1 MAAKRLRRSERG
13 LGARPRTLKTRQ
25 LVAEVRREAEILQRS
40 LPILEDERPRH
51 RSDCERGPRPCP
63 WVGCR
68 FHLFL
73 DVKEGGY
80 LRYNFPDRDLGDLE
94 ETCALDVAESG
105 SHTLEQVGDLV
116 NMGRDHLLRVERAAR
131 GRLREEIDRADVF
144 DADDDEKGDF

>member
-13 LGARPRTLKTRQ
+13 LGERPRTLKTRQ
-25 LVAEVRREAEILQRS
+25 LVAEVRREAEILRRS

-68 FHLFL
+68 FHLYL

-80 LRYNFPDRDLGDLE
+80 LRYNFPDRALEDLE

-105 SHTLEQVGDLV
+105 HHTLEQVGDLV
-116 NMGRDHLLRVERAAR
+116 NMGRDHLLRVERAVR
-131 GRLREEIDRADVF
+131 GRLRETMHDVAF
-144 DADDDEKGDF
+144 DDGDGEKGDF